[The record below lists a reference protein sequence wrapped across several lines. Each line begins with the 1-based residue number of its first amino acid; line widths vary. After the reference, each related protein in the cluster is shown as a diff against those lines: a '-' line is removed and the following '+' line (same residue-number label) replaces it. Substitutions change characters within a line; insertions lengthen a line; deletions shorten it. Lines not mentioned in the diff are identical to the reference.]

1 MFGDEEMTVRQKVQ
15 HTLSTI
21 TPIQVLALG
30 FAAVILV
37 GTFVLMLPISSRNNN
52 TTDFTTALFTATS
65 ATCVTGLVVV
75 DTGTYWSRFGQTVIM
90 LLIQIGGLGF
100 MSFATLLFMIMGKKI
115 TFKERLV
122 MQEAMSALTPQG
134 IVRLMRYAL
143 ISTFVIEGI
152 GAALLSFK
160 FIPQFGLWE
169 GLFKGIFHSVSA
181 YNNAGFDIFGNF
193 KSLTQYTESFIVNFV
208 IMVLIVLGGLGFT
221 VQYEIIDKRYFKK
234 FSLHSKV
241 VIITTLILIV
251 VGALIFYLLE
261 HDNPETMKYLSFKG
275 KVLSSL
281 FASITPRTAGFNTLD
296 IAKMTDASNFFTV
309 VLMFIGASPGSTGG
323 GIKTSTFAVIVMTL
337 FSVIKGR
344 EDTEVLDKR
353 IPKDEVYRALS
364 VVCISMFIVLF
375 DVLLLSVFEK
385 ANFLQ
390 IFYEVISAFG
400 TVGLTMGLTPH
411 LDITGRIIIV
421 LTMYAGRVG
430 PLTVIYALVRKHANT
445 NAVMKYPEG
454 NVLIG

>member
-15 HTLSTI
+15 HILNSI

-30 FAAVILV
+30 FATVILI
-37 GTFVLMLPISSRNNN
+37 GTFILMLPISSSTN
-52 TTDFTTALFTATS
+52 TETDFTTALFTATS

-90 LLIQIGGLGF
+90 ILIQVGGLGF
-100 MSFATLLFMIMGKKI
+100 MSFATLLFMVMGKKI

-122 MQEAMSALTPQG
+122 MQEAMNALTLQG
-134 IVRLMRYAL
+134 IVRLIRYAL

-160 FIPQFGLWE
+160 FIPKFGFWE
-169 GLFKGIFHSVSA
+169 GLFRGIFHAVSA
-181 YNNAGFDIFGNF
+181 YNNAGFDVFGNF
-193 KSLTQYTESFIVNFV
+193 KSLVQYTESFSVNFV
-208 IMVLIVLGGLGFT
+208 IMTLIVFGGLGFT
-221 VQYEIIDKRYFKK
+221 VQYDIINKRHFKK
-234 FSLHSKV
+234 FSLHSKI
-241 VIITTLILIV
+241 VIITTSILITV
-251 VGALIFYLLE
+251 AALMFCLLE
-261 HDNPETMKYLSFKG
+261 YNNPGTMKYLSFKG

-281 FASITPRTAGFNTLD
+281 FAAITPRTAGFSTLD
-296 IAKMTDASNFFTV
+296 TANMTNASKFFTII
-309 VLMFIGASPGSTGG
+309 LMFIGASPGSTGG

-337 FSVIKGR
+337 FSVVKGR
-344 EDTEVLDKR
+344 EDTEVLSKR
-353 IPKDEVYRALS
+353 IPKDEVYRAFS
-364 VVCISMFIVLF
+364 VICIGIFIVIF

-385 ANFLQ
+385 ADFLS
-390 IFYEVISAFG
+390 IFYEVVSAFS

-411 LDITGRIIIV
+411 LDIVGRIVII

-430 PLTVIYALVRKHANT
+430 PLTVIYALMRRHANS
-445 NAVMKYPEG
+445 NAAIKYPED